1 MILLSGHPLL
11 LIMLIQLM
19 LRGSIERLPLLLLIV
34 VFIQLLILFAQLIH
48 ELVHQLDLN
57 RHNVLRG
64 DLTCG

>member
-48 ELVHQLDLN
+48 ELVHQLALN

-64 DLTCG
+64 DLTC

>member
-48 ELVHQLDLN
+48 EQVHQLALN